1 MLKIS
6 PSILSADFAQLEGQI
21 RQIEQGGA
29 EYVHL
34 DVMDGHFVPNISFGP
49 MVAATVN
56 RLTDLTC
63 DAHLMITDPEK
74 YIEAFAQSGV
84 DICTVHIEVLDDP
97 RATLKRIRELGMTPA
112 LTLNPDSDV
121 KLVLPHLDLVGQ
133 VLVMSVF
140 PGFSGQSFL
149 PDTLNTVRRLRT
161 EAPELDIE
169 IDGGINTDTVGEAVE
184 AGANVLVAASAI
196 FKSSDIAQAVR
207 DLRMAAQNALKREDQ

>member
-6 PSILSADFAQLEGQI
+6 PSILSADFADLEGQI
-21 RQIEQGGA
+21 RLIEQGGA
-29 EYVHL
+29 DYVHL

-56 RLTDLTC
+56 RITDLTC
-63 DAHLMITDPEK
+63 DAHLMITDPDK
-74 YIEAFAQSGV
+74 YIEAFAKSGV

-97 RATLKRIRELGMTPA
+97 RSTLARIRELGMAPA
-112 LTLNPDSDV
+112 LTLNPDTDV
-121 KLVLPHLDLVGQ
+121 ELILPHLNLVEQ

-140 PGFSGQSFL
+140 PGFSGQSFI
-149 PDTLNTVRRLRT
+149 PDTLDTVRRLRS

-169 IDGGINTDTVGEAVE
+169 IDGGMNSDTVPQAVE

-196 FKSSDIAQAVR
+196 FKSTDIVRAIR
-207 DLRMAAQNALKREDQ
+207 DLRAVAQKALKREEQ